1 MARAGA
7 GMVMLP
13 LERRHFALEATM
25 ARYRDRPFAWGS
37 VDCAKVA
44 AFHLKKLGHKILI
57 SKAGAYQSPLGAA
70 RALKRLGY
78 STLAE
83 MADGIGLPQIPYSRM
98 LLGDLAEVEG
108 EGAIG
113 AIALYAGGGNIFGFH
128 EDHPGLVTV
137 APTTIIRAWSVL

>member
-1 MARAGA
+1 M
-7 GMVMLP
+7 MHP
-13 LERRHFALEATM
+13 LERRHAALEATM
-25 ARYRDRPFAWGS
+25 ARYRDKPFAWGK

-57 SKAGAYQSPLGAA
+57 SKAGAYQSQIGAT

-98 LLGDLAEVEG
+98 LLGDIAEIEAAAPL
-108 EGAIG
+108 GAIG
-113 AIALYAGGGNIFGFH
+113 IYAGGGNLFCFH
-128 EDHPGLVTV
+128 EDHPGLVTFT
-137 APTTIIRAWSVL
+137 PSTILRAWSVLP